1 MVPHRRNMT
10 IRASLAAGVAAA
22 LLASCGISDTDEG
35 GPTTI
40 TFWSWISGSQEAVDR
55 FNATHDDIQ
64 VVFEQI
70 PAGTGGGYSKMYN
83 AVRAGKG
90 PDVVTVEYPQV
101 PAFVTHN
108 VIQPV
113 SPYGVEELREVYPE
127 WAWNQVAL
135 GGDVYAVPYNMAPQ
149 VLLYRA
155 DLFEEY
161 GLDVPATWEDF
172 RDTAEQ
178 LHAERPDTVL
188 ATLGNT
194 DAALLAGLA
203 WQAGANWFDTDSGVW
218 EVNST
223 DEASLAVARYWDG
236 MVADGL
242 VNAEPVFAEKHI
254 ADLQQGRSLAMIAA
268 PWMLGN
274 LSRFVP
280 ELAGSWGA
288 APLPTW
294 DGVAAGNYGGSTF
307 ALPEGA
313 DHPEEAMEFAR
324 WVATS
329 PDAVAAMAS
338 ASAAMPASSE
348 LLDVWRTELEAANP
362 YVQGMGLPDVASA
375 AAESVPPSWEWGP
388 DMTDGF
394 ARLMDDMSTSVGRRG
409 GLEAALHRWQDATVD
424 QLRLRGFDVTT

>member
-1 MVPHRRNMT
+1 MSHRRNLT
-10 IRASLAAGVAAA
+10 VRGSLAAGVAAA
-22 LLASCGISDTDEG
+22 LLASCGLSDAAEG

-40 TFWSWISGSQEAVDR
+40 TFWSWTSGSQEAVDR
-55 FNATHDDIQ
+55 FNATHDDIH
-64 VVFEQI
+64 VVFEQV

-83 AVRAGKG
+83 AVRAGKS

-108 VIQPV
+108 VVQPITD
-113 SPYGVEELREVYPE
+113 YGAGELRDVLPE

-135 GGDVYAVPYNMAPQ
+135 GGDVYALPYNIAPQ
-149 VLLYRA
+149 VFLYRA

-161 GLDVPATWEDF
+161 GLDLPTTWEEF

-178 LHAERPDTVL
+178 LRAERPDTVL

-203 WQAGANWFDTDSGVW
+203 WQAGANWFDTGGGSW
-218 EVNST
+218 EVNAT
-223 DEASLAVARYWDG
+223 DEASLSVARYWDD
-236 MVADGL
+236 MVADDL
-242 VNAEPVFAEKHI
+242 VNAEPLFAEKHI
-254 ADLQQGRSLAMIAA
+254 ADLQQGRSLGMIAA

-280 ELAGSWGA
+280 ELAGSWAA

-294 DGVAAGNYGGSTF
+294 DGTAAGNYGGSGF
-307 ALPEGA
+307 AVPEGA

-329 PDAVAAMAS
+329 PDAIAAMVPAS
-338 ASAAMPASSE
+338 TAMPANSD
-348 LLDVWRTELEAANP
+348 LYDIWATEVEAANP
-362 YVQGMGLPDVASA
+362 YVAGMGVPAVATA
-375 AAESVPPSWEWGP
+375 AAESVPPDWEWGP

-394 ARLMDDMSTSVGRRG
+394 ARLMDEMTGSMGRPG
-409 GLEAALHRWQDATVD
+409 GLEDALHRWEDDIVD